1 MHPSV
6 DDNCCSCNTVSFLLE
21 SQLEKADIFY
31 VSFRNKLFQTPF
43 VVLTD
48 HSTQSIVITIRG
60 SASILDFVT
69 DLSLN
74 EDLFSMDIDLDPIL
88 CDDHELDSDG
98 AVRVHRGMLKSAH
111 FVYNTL
117 KKNRVLEDLHNL
129 NPNYQLIVCGHS
141 LGAGVAS
148 LLTLLLK

>member
-1 MHPSV
+1 M
-6 DDNCCSCNTVSFLLE
+6 VSFILE
-21 SQLEKADIFY
+21 SGIQEEDIY
-31 VSFRNKLFQTPF
+31 YISFRNKLYQTPF
-43 VVLTD
+43 VVLAD
-48 HSTQSIVITIRG
+48 HATQSIVITIRG

-74 EDLFSMDIDLDPIL
+74 EDVFSIDVDKDPIL
-88 CDDHELDSDG
+88 CQDHELDSEG

-111 FVYNTL
+111 FVYNAL
-117 KKNRVLEDLHNL
+117 KKNRILEELKIL
-129 NPNYQLIVCGHS
+129 NPSYQLVICGHS

>member
-1 MHPSV
+1 M
-6 DDNCCSCNTVSFLLE
+6 
-21 SQLEKADIFY
+21 EKTDIY
-31 VSFRNKLFQTPF
+31 YASFRNKLYQTPF

-48 HSTQSIVITIRG
+48 HKTQSIVITICG

-74 EDLFSMDIDLDPIL
+74 DDLFSMDVDLDPIL
-88 CDDHELDSDG
+88 CNDHELDSEG

-111 FVYNTL
+111 YVHNAL
-117 KKNRVLEDLHNL
+117 KKNKVLEDLFTLH
-129 NPNYQLIVCGHS
+129 PSYELIVCGHS